1 MEPEVLLI
9 NGFNHF
15 FNERQQYNLIK
26 ESESSL
32 KAISHG
38 AHKVAFGLLL
48 FILYIN
54 DIHNSVKNC
63 KIHH

>member
-1 MEPEVLLI
+1 METEVLLI

-15 FNERQQYNLIK
+15 FNERQQYNMIK
-26 ESESSL
+26 ESKSNL

-38 AHKVAFGLLL
+38 AHKAIFGLLL

-63 KIHH
+63 KTHH